1 MFDKLSQIKKLKE
14 MESALSKEEATIEKD
29 GISVTVNGKM
39 EVKKV
44 KLNSEMSL
52 DKQEETVKDCFNQA
66 MRKIQIE
73 AAQKLFQGQ

>member
-44 KLNSEMSL
+44 KLNSEMPL